1 MTDKVDKIE
10 NFELLQ
16 PLDIKFSKPEKL
28 QNLHVCGCNPEN
40 PIVKEVEEAL
50 AACGCGSN
58 VYTAIAP
65 LMVFEESCA
74 MPVSVEKLIVKED
87 EIKSAQDVINEVFSL
102 FRPAGAEPDCSK
114 IEKIIKELKLDTP
127 KVDLKAAPE
136 IQDAVIS
143 KIAEKILAKMEGRVA
158 IIKQKDSK
166 LSCLGKDDKIEYL
179 VVEGSKGGEGG
190 EGSNGNA
197 NPEAPKPSED
207 PKPAP
212 NPADPV
218 KPVNPAN
225 PANPGT
231 EDLPADARDGIIE
244 DLVGVIE
251 VMPSATTTTAAQ

>member
-1 MTDKVDKIE
+1 MTDKVEKTE
-10 NFELLQ
+10 KFEPLQ

-28 QNLHVCGCNPEN
+28 HVCGCNPGN

-50 AACGCGSN
+50 ASTVGCGCGSN

-74 MPVSVEKLIVKED
+74 MPVSVEKIIVKED

-102 FRPAGAEPDCSK
+102 FRPAGSEPDCSK

-166 LSCLGKDDKIEYL
+166 LTCLGKDDKIEYL
-179 VVEGSKGGEGG
+179 VVEGGKG
-190 EGSNGNA
+190 EGSNGNT
-197 NPEAPKPSED
+197 NLEAPKPSED

-212 NPADPV
+212 NPETPNPADPA
-218 KPVNPAN
+218 K
-225 PANPGT
+225 PGT

-251 VMPSATTTTAAQ
+251 VMPSATTATSAQ

>member
-1 MTDKVDKIE
+1 MTDKIE
-10 NFELLQ
+10 NFEPLQ
-16 PLDIKFSKPEKL
+16 PLDIKFKKPE
-28 QNLHVCGCNPEN
+28 NLHVCGCNPEN
-40 PIVKEVEEAL
+40 PVVKEVEEAL
-50 AACGCGSN
+50 AVGCGCGSKL
-58 VYTAIAP
+58 YTAIAP

-74 MPVSVEKLIVKED
+74 MPVSVEKLIVKEN

-102 FRPAGAEPDCSK
+102 FRPAGSEPDCSK
-114 IEKIIKELKLDTP
+114 IEKIIKELKLDAP
-127 KVDLKAAPE
+127 KVELKQAPE
-136 IQDAVIS
+136 IQDAVIA

-179 VVEGSKGGEGG
+179 VVESGNGGKGG

-218 KPVNPAN
+218 KPAN

-251 VMPSATTTTAAQ
+251 VMPSATSA

>member
-1 MTDKVDKIE
+1 MTDKVAKIE
-10 NFELLQ
+10 NFEPLQ

-40 PIVKEVEEAL
+40 PVVKEVEEAL

-74 MPVSVEKLIVKED
+74 MPVSVEKIIVKED

-102 FRPAGAEPDCSK
+102 FKPAGYEPDCSK
-114 IEKIIKELKLDTP
+114 IEKIIKELNLDTP
-127 KVDLKAAPE
+127 KVELKKAPE

-158 IIKQKDSK
+158 VIKQKDSK

-179 VVEGSKGGEGG
+179 VVEKSADDKKPEGE
-190 EGSNGNA
+190 EK
-197 NPEAPKPSED
+197 PK
-207 PKPAP
+207 P

-218 KPVNPAN
+218 TPTPENPAN
-225 PANPGT
+225 PAVPS
-231 EDLPADARDGIIE
+231 DLPADARDGIIE

-251 VMPSATTTTAAQ
+251 VVPTATTSTTSA

>member
-1 MTDKVDKIE
+1 MTDKVEKTE
-10 NFELLQ
+10 KFEPLQ
-16 PLDIKFSKPEKL
+16 PLDIKFSKPEK
-28 QNLHVCGCNPEN
+28 LHVCGCNPEN

-50 AACGCGSN
+50 ASTVGCGCGSN

-74 MPVSVEKLIVKED
+74 MPVSVEKIIVKED
-87 EIKSAQDVINEVFSL
+87 EIKSAQDVINEVFAL
-102 FRPAGAEPDCSK
+102 FRPAGSEPDCSK

-143 KIAEKILAKMEGRVA
+143 KIAEKILAKMQGRVA

-166 LSCLGKDDKIEYL
+166 LTCLGKDDKIEYL
-179 VVEGSKGGEGG
+179 VVEGS
-190 EGSNGNA
+190 NGNS
-197 NPEAPKPSED
+197 EAPKPSED
-207 PKPAP
+207 PKPTPNPETP
-212 NPADPV
+212 NPADPA
-218 KPVNPAN
+218 K
-225 PANPGT
+225 PGT

-251 VMPSATTTTAAQ
+251 VMPSATTASSAQ

>member
-1 MTDKVDKIE
+1 MTDKVEKIE
-10 NFELLQ
+10 NFEPLQ
-16 PLDIKFSKPEKL
+16 PLDIKFKKPEKL

-74 MPVSVEKLIVKED
+74 MPVSVEKIIVKED
-87 EIKSAQDVINEVFSL
+87 EIKTAQDVINEVFSL
-102 FRPAGAEPDCSK
+102 FRPAGSEPDCSK
-114 IEKIIKELKLDTP
+114 IEKIIKELKLDAP
-127 KVDLKAAPE
+127 KVELKQAPE

-179 VVEGSKGGEGG
+179 VVEGGESGNGG
-190 EGSNGNA
+190 
-197 NPEAPKPSED
+197 EAPKPTPNPET
-207 PKPAP
+207 P
-212 NPADPV
+212 NPADPA
-218 KPVNPAN
+218 KPVNPAT
-225 PANPGT
+225 PDTSG
-231 EDLPADARDGIIE
+231 LPADARDGILE

-251 VMPSATTTTAAQ
+251 VAPGVTGVTGVNVPSTNTANAGL

>member
-1 MTDKVDKIE
+1 MTDKVEKIE
-10 NFELLQ
+10 NFEPLQ
-16 PLDIKFSKPEKL
+16 PLDIKFKKPEK
-28 QNLHVCGCNPEN
+28 LHVCGCNPEN

-102 FRPAGAEPDCSK
+102 FRPAGSEPDCSK
-114 IEKIIKELKLDTP
+114 IEKIIKELKLDAP
-127 KVDLKAAPE
+127 KAELKQAPE
-136 IQDAVIS
+136 IQDAVIA
-143 KIAEKILAKMEGRVA
+143 KIAEKILAKMQGCVA

-179 VVEGSKGGEGG
+179 VVEGKEGG
-190 EGSNGNA
+190 EGSNGNS
-197 NPEAPKPSED
+197 EAPKPSED
-207 PKPAP
+207 PKPTP
-212 NPADPV
+212 SPEEP
-218 KPVNPAN
+218 KPTPNPAN
-225 PANPGT
+225 PANPAVPS
-231 EDLPADARDGIIE
+231 DLPADARDGIIE

-251 VMPSATTTTAAQ
+251 VVPTATTSTTSA

>member
-1 MTDKVDKIE
+1 MTDKVEKIE
-10 NFELLQ
+10 NFEPLQ
-16 PLDIKFSKPEKL
+16 PLDIKFKKPEK
-28 QNLHVCGCNPEN
+28 LHVCGCNPEN

-58 VYTAIAP
+58 IYTAIAP

-87 EIKSAQDVINEVFSL
+87 EIKTAQDVINEVFSL
-102 FRPAGAEPDCSK
+102 FRPAGTEPDCSK
-114 IEKIIKELKLDTP
+114 IEKIIKELKLDAP
-127 KVDLKAAPE
+127 KVDLKQAPE

-143 KIAEKILAKMEGRVA
+143 KIAEKILAKMQGRVA

-179 VVEGSKGGEGG
+179 VVEGKEGG
-190 EGSNGNA
+190 EGSSGSG
-197 NPEAPKPSED
+197 EAPKPTPTPEE

-212 NPADPV
+212 NPA
-218 KPVNPAN
+218 NPAT
-225 PANPGT
+225 PDTSG
-231 EDLPADARDGIIE
+231 LPADARDGIIE

-251 VMPSATTTTAAQ
+251 VAPGVNVPSANAGL

>member
-1 MTDKVDKIE
+1 MTDKVAKIE
-10 NFELLQ
+10 NFEPLQ

-40 PIVKEVEEAL
+40 PVVKEVEEAL

-74 MPVSVEKLIVKED
+74 MPVSVEKIIVKED

-102 FRPAGAEPDCSK
+102 FKPAGYEPDCSK
-114 IEKIIKELKLDTP
+114 IEKIIKELNLDTP
-127 KVDLKAAPE
+127 KVELKKAPE

-158 IIKQKDSK
+158 VIKQKDSK

-179 VVEGSKGGEGG
+179 VVEKSADDKKPEGE
-190 EGSNGNA
+190 EK
-197 NPEAPKPSED
+197 PK
-207 PKPAP
+207 P

-218 KPVNPAN
+218 TPTPENPAN
-225 PANPGT
+225 PAVPS
-231 EDLPADARDGIIE
+231 DLPADARDGIIE

-251 VMPSATTTTAAQ
+251 VVPTATTSA

>member
-10 NFELLQ
+10 NFEPLQ
-16 PLDIKFSKPEKL
+16 PLDIKFKKPEK
-28 QNLHVCGCNPEN
+28 LHVCGCNPEN

-50 AACGCGSN
+50 AVGCGCGSKL
-58 VYTAIAP
+58 YTAIAP

-74 MPVSVEKLIVKED
+74 MPVSVEKLIVKEN

-102 FRPAGAEPDCSK
+102 FRPAGTEPDCSK
-114 IEKIIKELKLDTP
+114 IEKIIKELELDTP

-136 IQDAVIS
+136 IQDAVIA

-179 VVEGSKGGEGG
+179 VVEGSTDN
-190 EGSNGNA
+190 GSK
-197 NPEAPKPSED
+197 EDTKPSED
-207 PKPAP
+207 PKPTP
-212 NPADPV
+212 TPENP
-218 KPVNPAN
+218 NPAN
-225 PANPGT
+225 PANPANPDTSG
-231 EDLPADARDGIIE
+231 LPADARDGIIE

-251 VMPSATTTTAAQ
+251 VMPTATTASTATSAQ

>member
-1 MTDKVDKIE
+1 MTDKVAKIE
-10 NFELLQ
+10 NFEPLQ

-28 QNLHVCGCNPEN
+28 HVCGCNPEN
-40 PIVKEVEEAL
+40 PVVKEVEEAL

-74 MPVSVEKLIVKED
+74 MPVSVEKIIVKED

-102 FRPAGAEPDCSK
+102 FRPAGTEPDCSK
-114 IEKIIKELKLDTP
+114 IKKIIKELKLDAP

-136 IQDAVIS
+136 IQDVVIA
-143 KIAEKILAKMEGRVA
+143 KIAEKILAKMQGRVA

-179 VVEGSKGGEGG
+179 VVEGS
-190 EGSNGNA
+190 A

-207 PKPAP
+207 PKPTPTPETPEAP
-212 NPADPV
+212 
-218 KPVNPAN
+218 KPDTS
-225 PANPGT
+225 G
-231 EDLPADARDGIIE
+231 LPADARDGIIE

-251 VMPSATTTTAAQ
+251 VAPGVTPVAGA

>member
-1 MTDKVDKIE
+1 MTDKVEKTE
-10 NFELLQ
+10 KFEPLQ

-28 QNLHVCGCNPEN
+28 HVCGCNPEN
-40 PIVKEVEEAL
+40 PVVKEVEEAL

-74 MPVSVEKLIVKED
+74 MPVSVEKIIVKED

-102 FRPAGAEPDCSK
+102 FRPAGSEPDCSK

-143 KIAEKILAKMEGRVA
+143 KIAEKILAKMQGRVA

-166 LSCLGKDDKIEYL
+166 LTCLGKDDKIEYL
-179 VVEGSKGGEGG
+179 VVEGKEGG
-190 EGSNGNA
+190 EGSNGNG
-197 NPEAPKPSED
+197 EAPKPSED
-207 PKPAP
+207 PKPTPNPETP
-212 NPADPV
+212 NPADPA
-218 KPVNPAN
+218 KPDVS
-225 PANPGT
+225 G
-231 EDLPADARDGIIE
+231 LPADARDGIIE

-251 VMPSATTTTAAQ
+251 VAPGVTGVNVPTNAGL

>member
-1 MTDKVDKIE
+1 MTDKVEKTE
-10 NFELLQ
+10 KFEPLQ
-16 PLDIKFSKPEKL
+16 PLDIKFSKPEK
-28 QNLHVCGCNPEN
+28 LHVCGCNPEN

-74 MPVSVEKLIVKED
+74 MPVSVEKIIVKED

-102 FRPAGAEPDCSK
+102 FRPAGSEPDCSK
-114 IEKIIKELKLDTP
+114 IEKIIKELKLDAP
-127 KVDLKAAPE
+127 KEELKQAPE

-158 IIKQKDSK
+158 VIKQKDSK

-179 VVEGSKGGEGG
+179 VVEGGKGG
-190 EGSNGNA
+190 EGSNGSG
-197 NPEAPKPSED
+197 EAPKPSED
-207 PKPAP
+207 PKPTPNPETP
-212 NPADPV
+212 NPADPA
-218 KPVNPAN
+218 KPVNPAV
-225 PANPGT
+225 PS
-231 EDLPADARDGIIE
+231 DLPADARDGIIE

-251 VMPSATTTTAAQ
+251 VVPTSTTTA

>member
-1 MTDKVDKIE
+1 MTDKVNKIE
-10 NFELLQ
+10 NFEPLQ
-16 PLDIKFSKPEKL
+16 PLDIKFSKPEK
-28 QNLHVCGCNPEN
+28 LHVCGCNPEN

-87 EIKSAQDVINEVFSL
+87 EIKTAQDVINEVFSL
-102 FRPAGAEPDCSK
+102 FRPAGSEPDCSK
-114 IEKIIKELKLDTP
+114 IEKIIKELKLDAP
-127 KVDLKAAPE
+127 KVELKQAPE

-143 KIAEKILAKMEGRVA
+143 KIAEKILAKMQGRVA

-179 VVEGSKGGEGG
+179 VVEGKEGG
-190 EGSNGNA
+190 NGG
-197 NPEAPKPSED
+197 EAPKPT
-207 PKPAP
+207 P
-212 NPADPV
+212 NPETP
-218 KPVNPAN
+218 NPAN
-225 PANPGT
+225 PATPDVSG
-231 EDLPADARDGIIE
+231 LPADARDGIIE

-251 VMPSATTTTAAQ
+251 VAPGVNVPSTNTGL

>member
-10 NFELLQ
+10 NFEPLQ
-16 PLDIKFSKPEKL
+16 PLDIKFKKPEK
-28 QNLHVCGCNPEN
+28 LHVCGCNPEN
-40 PIVKEVEEAL
+40 PVVKEVEEAL

-74 MPVSVEKLIVKED
+74 MPVSVEKIIVKED

-102 FRPAGAEPDCSK
+102 FRPAGSEPDCSK
-114 IEKIIKELKLDTP
+114 IEKIIKELKLDAP
-127 KVDLKAAPE
+127 KVDLKQAPE

-143 KIAEKILAKMEGRVA
+143 KIAEKILAKMRGRVA

-166 LSCLGKDDKIEYL
+166 LTCLGKDDKIEYL
-179 VVEGSKGGEGG
+179 VVEGG
-190 EGSNGNA
+190 EGSA

-207 PKPAP
+207 PKPTP
-212 NPADPV
+212 NPETPEAP
-218 KPVNPAN
+218 KPDTS
-225 PANPGT
+225 G
-231 EDLPADARDGIIE
+231 LPADARDGIIE

-251 VMPSATTTTAAQ
+251 VAPGVTGVTPATGA

>member
-1 MTDKVDKIE
+1 MTEMTDKVDKIE
-10 NFELLQ
+10 NFEPLQ

-28 QNLHVCGCNPEN
+28 HVCGCNPEN
-40 PIVKEVEEAL
+40 PVVKEVEEAL
-50 AACGCGSN
+50 AGCGCGSN

-74 MPVSVEKLIVKED
+74 MPVSVEKIIVKEY

-102 FRPAGAEPDCSK
+102 FRPAGSEPDCSK
-114 IEKIIKELKLDTP
+114 IEKIIKELKLDAP
-127 KVDLKAAPE
+127 KVDLKQAPE

-158 IIKQKDSK
+158 TIKQKDSK
-166 LSCLGKDDKIEYL
+166 LTCLGKDDKIEYL
-179 VVEGSKGGEGG
+179 VVEGGKG

-207 PKPAP
+207 PKPTPNPETP
-212 NPADPV
+212 NPADPA
-218 KPVNPAN
+218 K
-225 PANPGT
+225 PGT

-251 VMPSATTTTAAQ
+251 VMPSATTATSAQ